1 MQTTEN
7 KNELFWIYIPCS
19 AYIPDLRCCWNIYKH
34 HHICR
39 QKQIQHHN
47 LQIYLGYC
55 LDGKLYAHRSVH
67 GRASQ
72 RHSYGSRDGILQ
84 PRKEEMGI
92 KQTLAL
98 HFYSSRSYLARY
110 RTYEVRYSFNSP
122 PLPCNRKHV
131 CGIELLLSE

>member
-1 MQTTEN
+1 MASDLSVFIDDIRLNIRVGVVMRHGDDVVLEFSNTA
-7 KNELFWIYIPCS
+7 KHVVIPGGRMKIGEPS
-19 AYIPDLRCCWNIYKH
+19 
-34 HHICR
+34 
-39 QKQIQHHN
+39 N
-47 LQIYLGYC
+47 LAIV
-55 LDGKLYAHRSVH
+55 REVE
-67 GRASQ
+67 
-72 RHSYGSRDGILQ
+72 
-84 PRKEEMGI
+84 EEMGI